1 MYNFAQ
7 SFKGLSLWAPTS
19 EATVLPRASPKKP
32 AVQPP
37 AAYGEGLLDYQE
49 YLEVPRLL
57 QLQKPQSKPAHHDEM
72 LFIII
77 HQAYELW
84 FKLLIHEME
93 QAIQHLNRDRV
104 DAAHHSV
111 KRVVEVTKLL
121 TQQIHLLETMKPID
135 FLGFRDHLKPASG
148 FQSLQFRELE
158 FLAGLKEPAYLHF
171 FEKRPAHRRRLEQRL
186 SGPDLGL
193 AYCQMARRLGY
204 KVPAEITSESVR
216 KDENLGRKVAAAL
229 VPLYREPQRNLPL
242 YLLTERLIEF
252 DECLNLWRH
261 HHVNVVERI
270 IGSKIGTG
278 GSSGVPYLKTT
289 TSKRCFPYLWEIRT
303 QLELR

>member
-1 MYNFAQ
+1 MGRDPEDRPLTPKRNAKPDPV
-7 SFKGLSLWAPTS
+7 SPPT
-19 EATVLPRASPKKP
+19 V
-32 AVQPP
+32 
-37 AAYGEGLLDYQE
+37 YGEGSLDYQE
-49 YLEVPRLL
+49 YLRVPQLL
-57 QLQKPQSKPAHHDEM
+57 ALQKPQSKPAHHDEM
-72 LFIII
+72 LFIVI

-93 QAIQHLNRDRV
+93 QAIKHLHGDRV

-111 KRVVEVTKLL
+111 KRVVEVMKLL
-121 TQQIHLLETMKPID
+121 TKQIHLLETMKPVD

-148 FQSLQFRELE
+148 FQSLQFREVE
-158 FLAGLKEPAYLHF
+158 FLAGLKESGYLNF
-171 FEKRPAHRRRLEQRL
+171 FAKRPAQRKQLEERLA
-186 SGPDLGL
+186 GPDLGI
-193 AYCQMARRLGY
+193 AYCEMVRRLGY
-204 KVPAEITSESVR
+204 RLPGGVTSSSIRTDEGTWREIA
-216 KDENLGRKVAAAL
+216 GAL
-229 VPLYREPQRNLPL
+229 VPLFREPEKHLAL

-252 DECLNLWRH
+252 DEWLNLWRH

-278 GSSGVPYLKTT
+278 GSSGVPYLRTT